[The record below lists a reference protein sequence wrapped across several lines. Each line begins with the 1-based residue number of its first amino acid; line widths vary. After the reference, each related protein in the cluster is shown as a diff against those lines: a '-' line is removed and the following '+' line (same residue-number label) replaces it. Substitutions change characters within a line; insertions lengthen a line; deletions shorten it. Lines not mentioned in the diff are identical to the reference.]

1 MKFKV
6 FGRMQS
12 CPAIKLETRISPVEF
27 SLGLRGAFSGELGP
41 FSAHV
46 GEIPIRLRIPFLQ
59 RERVIASLGRFPITL
74 ERFRVDVDNAALE
87 MDGVLGLKGI
97 HAIVDTQVECS
108 TDVKLKGELSG
119 RVGLS
124 HLDFS
129 EHDHGHGQ
137 EHDHD

>member
-12 CPAIKLETRISPVEF
+12 CPAIKLETRINPVEF
-27 SLGLRGAFSGELGP
+27 SLGLRGAFNGEVGP
-41 FSAHV
+41 FSAHI
-46 GEIPIRLRIPFLQ
+46 GEIPIRLRIPFL
-59 RERVIASLGRFPITL
+59 RRDRVIASLGRFPITL
-74 ERFRVDVDNAALE
+74 ERFRIDVDNAALE

-97 HAIVDTQVECS
+97 HAAIDTQVECS

-129 EHDHGHGQ
+129 EPEQ